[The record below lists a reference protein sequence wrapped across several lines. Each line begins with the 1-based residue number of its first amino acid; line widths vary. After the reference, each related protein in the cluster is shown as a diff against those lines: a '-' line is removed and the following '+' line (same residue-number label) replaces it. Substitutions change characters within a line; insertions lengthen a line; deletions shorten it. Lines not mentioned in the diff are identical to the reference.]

1 MNPQD
6 NFSPLKNAMNFGA
19 MLGLAS
25 MIISFVLQLLKIR
38 EGLLPQISMIAISTV
53 FIVLGSNFYKKNNK
67 GFMSYGQALG
77 QGILISLFGSIL
89 LAFFIYFYFQM
100 ASPESLQEIKD
111 MAEIQL
117 EEQGLDEEQ
126 LEMALKF
133 QQKFMTPGMMALFTI
148 LGNMPIGTILSLITS
163 AIVKKDDNSFESNFN

>member
-1 MNPQD
+1 
-6 NFSPLKNAMNFGA
+6 
-19 MLGLAS
+19 
-25 MIISFVLQLLKIR
+25 
-38 EGLLPQISMIAISTV
+38 
-53 FIVLGSNFYKKNNK
+53 
-67 GFMSYGQALG
+67 
-77 QGILISLFGSIL
+77 
-89 LAFFIYFYFQM
+89 M

-148 LGNMPIGTILSLITS
+148 LGNMLIGTILSLITS

>member
-1 MNPQD
+1 METNE

-25 MIISFVLQLLKIR
+25 MLISFILQLLKIR
-38 EGLLPQISMIAISTV
+38 EGALAQILMVLIIGI
-53 FIVLGSNFYKKNNK
+53 FIVLGSNFYKKSNN

-77 QGILISLFGSIL
+77 QGVLISLFGSIL

-117 EEQGLDEEQ
+117 EEQGLDEKEF
-126 LEMALKF
+126 EMALKI
-133 QQKFMTPGMMALFTI
+133 QQMIMTPGMMALFTI
-148 LGNMPIGTILSLITS
+148 LGNMLIGTVISLITS
-163 AIVKKDDNSFESNFN
+163 AFLKKEDNSFESNFK